1 MFPYS
6 NIQASYTFIIV
17 GLTAEKLGLIPSG
30 TLQFNQKAIPIL
42 FLPLKIVLAP
52 HQLSMHYE
60 DIFNLVLVCHE
71 SNSSSLRPKSSL
83 HYS

>member
-52 HQLSMHYE
+52 HQLSMHCE
-60 DIFNLVLVCHE
+60 DLFNLVLVCHE

-83 HYS
+83 YYS